1 MEVGDIVLEE
11 RPVVWGPKQLSPVC
25 CVACCRPLLFCSIVW
40 CSSCSLPLC
49 SQTCPLAVL
58 HLPECQMMSHAR
70 DLLILN
76 SDKDVQQVYYFLTVL
91 RCLWLRDNLPNQ
103 WAAVLKLVSNLEQ
116 RRGTR
121 VYNFN
126 QTYVVDTLEHFG
138 VNQFSELEIQT
149 VCGIFDSNA
158 FESSESSRAPCRG
171 LYLMSSLINSS
182 CLPNTRHYF
191 KVTCVLTT
199 HYRQLHKRALQADG
213 RLVVVATRPIY
224 PGGEILGCYT
234 HPRWA
239 TPIRQRHLLST
250 KYFK

>member
-1 MEVGDIVLEE
+1 
-11 RPVVWGPKQLSPVC
+11 
-25 CVACCRPLLFCSIVW
+25 
-40 CSSCSLPLC
+40 
-49 SQTCPLAVL
+49 
-58 HLPECQMMSHAR
+58 MMSHAR

-199 HYRQLHKRALQADG
+199 TSQTNVRCRLTAAWWWWPPGRSTRAGRSSAATLTRGGQLPSARD
-213 RLVVVATRPIY
+213 T
-224 PGGEILGCYT
+224 C
-234 HPRWA
+234 
-239 TPIRQRHLLST
+239 
-250 KYFK
+250 